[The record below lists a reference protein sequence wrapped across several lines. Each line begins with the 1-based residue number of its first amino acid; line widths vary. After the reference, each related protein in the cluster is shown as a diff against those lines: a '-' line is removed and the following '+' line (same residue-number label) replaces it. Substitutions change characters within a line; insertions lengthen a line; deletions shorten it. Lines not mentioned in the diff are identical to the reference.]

1 MSEIIIT
8 NTRPEHAAALAEH
21 QRLCYPTLAPHEL
34 MREEHFLAQVRLFP
48 DGQHVA
54 LNGQR
59 VIGQSSTFRC
69 RSDQV
74 FAPHAF
80 HEIMGAGFFTN
91 HDPQGEWLYGA
102 DMSVHPD
109 YRGHGIS
116 KKLYDARK
124 DLVRRQDMR
133 GIILGGML
141 PGYNHHREA
150 MSVEEYVARV
160 ARGELADPT
169 MTPQLRSGFVLRGI
183 LRDYIDD
190 ASITPHASLLVWEN
204 PYT

>member
-8 NTRPEHAAALAEH
+8 NTQPQHAAALAEH
-21 QRLCYPTLAPHEL
+21 QRLCYPTLAAHEL
-34 MREEHFLAQVRLFP
+34 MREEHFLGQVRLFP
-48 DGQHVA
+48 NGQHVA
-54 LNGQR
+54 LDGGR
-59 VIGQSSTFRC
+59 VVGQSSTFRC
-69 RSDQV
+69 RGDQV

-109 YRGHGIS
+109 YRGRGIS

-124 DLVRRQDMR
+124 ELVRRLGMR

-141 PGYNHHREA
+141 PGYNRYREA
-150 MSVEEYVARV
+150 MSVEEYVEWV

-169 MTPQLRSGFVLRGI
+169 MTPQLRSGFVLRGV

-190 ASITPHASLLVWEN
+190 SSITPHASLLVWEN
-204 PYT
+204 PDM